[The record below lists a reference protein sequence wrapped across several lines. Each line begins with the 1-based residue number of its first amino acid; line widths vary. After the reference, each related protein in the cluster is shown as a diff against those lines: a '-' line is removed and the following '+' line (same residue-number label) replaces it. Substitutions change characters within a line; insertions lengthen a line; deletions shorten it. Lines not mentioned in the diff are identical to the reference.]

1 MSYNIVTSNEH
12 TLKSRIWA
20 FVLKR
25 GRESCRENIN
35 KKKIME
41 NYGEREILRKRK

>member
-25 GRESCRENIN
+25 SRESCRENIK